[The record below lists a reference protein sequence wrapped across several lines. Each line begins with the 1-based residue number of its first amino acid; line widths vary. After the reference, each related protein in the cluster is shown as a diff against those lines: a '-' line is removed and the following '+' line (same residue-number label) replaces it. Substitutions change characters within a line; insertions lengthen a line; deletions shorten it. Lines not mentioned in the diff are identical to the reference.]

1 MDVCPL
7 AKSGSELILDLIN
20 SENGTTITEE
30 QLVFGEPTASTED
43 GNTELNVAAAED
55 SPWSKFVDV
64 KYDRLDL
71 ATLFAGQD
79 VSVSVPKEATA
90 ADIICHLNFTYDL
103 SLKVDEFELLPQD
116 DGAIPEPYKL
126 RAKGNNL
133 AYTGEF
139 PLFVDLE
146 RMPLSARILKTEL
159 EGFHYPNAD
168 VPSWNNVIYTDGPIA
183 NNFQTYSANNGDVVL
198 DIQLLAYPITY
209 PTAINGD
216 PKGAGLTVGGP
227 IGSGSYR
234 FPMVYAGAKAADGRS
249 FVQLMEDYDFS
260 LEMGSING
268 KVTLKPVLQGNGS
281 VIWQG
286 DGVTEGMNV
295 TFAGNANN
303 RSYSG
308 FNFEWEYSTS
318 YVQHIQPRLLTL
330 GMSRGS
336 GGGGSAGTT
345 GILIMTL
352 RGKHKTKRSK
362 EIVLTRTVRR

>member
-55 SPWSKFVDV
+55 SPWNKFVDV

-103 SLKVDEFELLPQD
+103 SFKIDEFELLPQD

-168 VPSWNNVIYTDGPIA
+168 VPSWNNVIYTDGPIVDGL
-183 NNFQTYSANNGDVVL
+183 QTYGANNGDVVL
-198 DIQLLAYPITY
+198 DIQMRGYPVTY
-209 PTAINGD
+209 PTTINGD
-216 PKGAGLTVGGP
+216 PKGAIVQVGGP

-234 FPMVYAGAKAADGRS
+234 FPQMIVGIKAASARNL
-249 FVQLMEDYDFS
+249 VQLMDEYDFT

-268 KVTLKPVLQGNGS
+268 KVTLKPVLQGNGR

-286 DGVTEGMNV
+286 DGVTDGMNV
-295 TFAGNANN
+295 SGDNVPAY
-303 RSYSG
+303 RSYAAFS
-308 FNFEWEYSTS
+308 FEWDYAVS
-318 YVQHIQPRLLTL
+318 YQQHIQPRLITL

-345 GILIMTL
+345 GVLIVTL

-362 EIVLTRTVRR
+362 EIVLTRTMRR